1 MTGLVIGIN
10 PLISWIRRNIMEL
23 KEVIFIMIALTTVVS
38 GWLVV
43 SLKNIIHS
51 AFALLVTFFGVGGLF
66 VYVGADFLAATQI
79 LIYIGGVMILVL
91 FAIMLSEGVYNISL
105 FHRARVL
112 PALLVLG
119 ALPYILFRVI
129 MEASWHVRSGA
140 GGEEVM
146 GGEHNPNHRRTSARR
161 IPPPVRGD
169 FSTAS
174 FSPGRVGGPHSQ
186 GGGEEEGKG
195 RMNIISLQSY
205 LIISA
210 LLFSFGLFAIISR
223 KNAISV
229 LLGFELIM
237 NAAGLNFAAFS
248 HFSDSVIH
256 GQVFTIFII
265 ALAAAESAVIL
276 ALIISVYQKMD
287 TVQIDEID
295 SLKG

>member
-1 MTGLVIGIN
+1 
-10 PLISWIRRNIMEL
+10 
-23 KEVIFIMIALTTVVS
+23 
-38 GWLVV
+38 
-43 SLKNIIHS
+43 
-51 AFALLVTFFGVGGLF
+51 
-66 VYVGADFLAATQI
+66 
-79 LIYIGGVMILVL
+79 
-91 FAIMLSEGVYNISL
+91 
-105 FHRARVL
+105 
-112 PALLVLG
+112 
-119 ALPYILFRVI
+119 
-129 MEASWHVRSGA
+129 
-140 GGEEVM
+140 
-146 GGEHNPNHRRTSARR
+146 
-161 IPPPVRGD
+161 
-169 FSTAS
+169 
-174 FSPGRVGGPHSQ
+174 
-186 GGGEEEGKG
+186 
-195 RMNIISLQSY
+195 MNIISLQSY

-210 LLFSFGLFAIISR
+210 LLFSFGLFAIITR

>member
-1 MTGLVIGIN
+1 
-10 PLISWIRRNIMEL
+10 
-23 KEVIFIMIALTTVVS
+23 
-38 GWLVV
+38 
-43 SLKNIIHS
+43 
-51 AFALLVTFFGVGGLF
+51 
-66 VYVGADFLAATQI
+66 
-79 LIYIGGVMILVL
+79 
-91 FAIMLSEGVYNISL
+91 
-105 FHRARVL
+105 
-112 PALLVLG
+112 
-119 ALPYILFRVI
+119 
-129 MEASWHVRSGA
+129 
-140 GGEEVM
+140 
-146 GGEHNPNHRRTSARR
+146 
-161 IPPPVRGD
+161 
-169 FSTAS
+169 
-174 FSPGRVGGPHSQ
+174 
-186 GGGEEEGKG
+186 
-195 RMNIISLQSY
+195 MNIISLQSY